1 METKREVL
9 APLAAQGSLATRN
22 AGLMAQ
28 YFVVGIVSGGLP
40 ATMYGVFGIYL
51 NVPGYVYGATGALCR
66 LPWSFKMFLGALH
79 DNVPVRGLRRSPYMA
94 LGWSVCGAALLAL
107 AAGGLPDP
115 YWCADSGGH
124 YVTTCDTPHSSHP
137 ACVPSVD
144 SPRDIGGEAAAAPC
158 NAAAA
163 AGAGWVTCL
172 MFVATL
178 GYVCADVA
186 ADGLTATLAMREPIE
201 SRGDAAERPARPR
214 ASPPSRLASRRA
226 QPRIGTIQS
235 SVYLCRHGDE
245 GSREGGRATRGR
257 LVANPM
263 AAQLAAS

>member
-1 METKREVL
+1 M
-9 APLAAQGSLATRN
+9 AAWRW
-22 AGLMAQ
+22 
-28 YFVVGIVSGGLP
+28 
-40 ATMYGVFGIYL
+40 
-51 NVPGYVYGATGALCR
+51 PGR
-66 LPWSFKMFLGALH
+66 
-79 DNVPVRGLRRSPYMA
+79 
-94 LGWSVCGAALLAL
+94 
-107 AAGGLPDP
+107 
-115 YWCADSGGH
+115 
-124 YVTTCDTPHSSHP
+124 
-137 ACVPSVD
+137 
-144 SPRDIGGEAAAAPC
+144 
-158 NAAAA
+158 A
-163 AGAGWVTCL
+163 AGAGWATWL
-172 MFVATL
+172 MFAATL
-178 GYVCADVA
+178 GYGCADVA